1 MTARQHIQIRRDTS
15 ANWAAVNP
23 ILKDGEPGY
32 EADVRRLKV
41 GNGTTPWSGLQY
53 LTSSNAVRIDSSTLG
68 VLYVGKASAGSSE
81 SASAWTI
88 TRSTFSA
95 AGVRI
100 SKGTATGV
108 SWSGRT
114 SHTYA

>member
-23 ILKDGEPGY
+23 TLKDGELGY
-32 EADVRRLKV
+32 ETGVGRLKV
-41 GNGTTPWSGLQY
+41 GNGTTAWSGLQY
-53 LTSSNAVRIDSSTLG
+53 VTSSNAVRIDSSTLG
-68 VLYVGKASAGSSE
+68 VLYVGKASAGTSE
-81 SASAWTI
+81 ATSAWTI
-88 TRSTFSA
+88 IRSTFST
-95 AGVRI
+95 AGVRL

-108 SWSGRT
+108 SWSDRT